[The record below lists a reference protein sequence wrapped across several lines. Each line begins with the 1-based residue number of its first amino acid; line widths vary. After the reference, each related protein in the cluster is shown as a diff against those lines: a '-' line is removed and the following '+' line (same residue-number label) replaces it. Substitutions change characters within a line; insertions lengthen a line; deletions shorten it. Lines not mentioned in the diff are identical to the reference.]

1 LAYRFIKFRS
11 GVGLSS
17 LATGVERAA
26 LARRGYLPL
35 RLTLL
40 DMIWWSIVNLVAK
53 QQERITAVFFALADP
68 TRRRILERLSKHGK
82 TRVTALASPFR
93 MSLPSVSKH
102 LRVLERAHLISR
114 ERYGRLHIIQAN
126 AKGMQ
131 EAQTWMEQCGAG
143 WAFSLNKL
151 DELLQSEQSVKN

>member
-1 LAYRFIKFRS
+1 MVRPHYS
-11 GVGLSS
+11 VSP
-17 LATGVERAA
+17 
-26 LARRGYLPL
+26 GYLPF
-35 RLTLL
+35 RLTLV
-40 DMIWWSIVNLVAK
+40 DMLRKRIVSRVVK

-82 TRVTALASPFR
+82 TRVTALARPFR

-102 LRVLERAHLISR
+102 LRVLERARLISR

-126 AKGMQ
+126 AKGMR
-131 EAQTWMEQCGAG
+131 EAQTWMDHCGAG

-151 DELLQSEQSVKN
+151 DALLQSEQSVKK